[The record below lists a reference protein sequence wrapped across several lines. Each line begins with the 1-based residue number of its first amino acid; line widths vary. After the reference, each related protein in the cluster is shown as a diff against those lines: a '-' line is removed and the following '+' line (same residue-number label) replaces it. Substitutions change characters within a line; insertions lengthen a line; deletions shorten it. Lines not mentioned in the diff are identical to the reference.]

1 MNTRLLL
8 RMTHT
13 SHVTPDTLHNTYL
26 LLMERLRILRKL
38 CSWTHPNL
46 LIKHT
51 SRITPYTLH
60 VTPDTLH
67 NTYLLLM
74 VRLRIVRKVCSL
86 ANTLSSLISLI
97 SSCACRIHT
106 HTYTHTHTHTCTH
119 THAHTHTHTHRES
132 RSKTGQTLSS
142 SADLFGSLIFWID
155 SSYIFLID
163 LYYKHIHAR
172 TWWTHAQNTAEDL
185 AAECIVAH
193 SIDLYIYGTTSL
205 HVICAGEWVV
215 CCVGKISFKKSAD
228 GVLVGWNIRKSHF
241 LGLTLVGLHKFSSR
255 ISHFQHSFH
264 MFSSGFF
271 SSCIFRNH
279 ISGIDSQV

>member
-13 SHVTPDTLHNTYL
+13 LHVTPDTLHNTYL

-106 HTYTHTHTHTCTH
+106 HTYTHTHAHMHTHTRT
-119 THAHTHTHTHRES
+119 HTHTHTQRIS
-132 RSKTGQTLSS
+132 LKNR
-142 SADLFGSLIFWID
+142 ADI
-155 SSYIFLID
+155 
-163 LYYKHIHAR
+163 
-172 TWWTHAQNTAEDL
+172 
-185 AAECIVAH
+185 
-193 SIDLYIYGTTSL
+193 
-205 HVICAGEWVV
+205 
-215 CCVGKISFKKSAD
+215 
-228 GVLVGWNIRKSHF
+228 VLVGWSIRKSHF
-241 LGLTLVGLHKFSSR
+241 LDWFILHFFDWFILQTHTHTHLMDTRTKHSRGSGGWVHSSA
-255 ISHFQHSFH
+255 
-264 MFSSGFF
+264 
-271 SSCIFRNH
+271 
-279 ISGIDSQV
+279 